1 MEIPAKLLEIPI
13 NREVAIKNWAR
24 WQVLQRKGHR
34 RKVKIDYFDLFEL
47 LVDPVTTEVELG
59 KKFGVSRQAINEL
72 YRTYF
77 EDCLPKNFLRGTPED
92 SREAGRVAA
101 RAAREKGWTEES
113 LVQAISKEALRHAL
127 PVSVRSASGE
137 ISRRTLWIAG
147 KQCRLFSCQKMES
160 KPPGSQYEY
169 VRLDPTYKT
178 LEQVDFL
185 FIDVEVPGYPSHLY
199 ILPTE
204 LLLRRFRKTK
214 ALTIALHIPLRER
227 RRRLKID
234 WNDYEGE
241 RGWKRLK
248 ALIQSA
254 LPASVAIPAE
264 AA

>member
-24 WQVLQRKGHR
+24 WQVLQRKGYR
-34 RKVKIDYFDLFEL
+34 RKVRIGYFELFEL

-72 YRTYF
+72 YRTYY
-77 EDCLPKNFLRGTPED
+77 ENCLPKNFLRGTPED
-92 SREAGRVAA
+92 TRETERAAA
-101 RAAREKGWTEES
+101 RAAREKAWTEES
-113 LVQAISKEALRHAL
+113 LVQALSEEAIRHNL
-127 PVSVRSASGE
+127 PVSVRSVSGE
-137 ISRRTLWIAG
+137 VLRRTLWVAG
-147 KQCRLFSCQKMES
+147 KQCRLFSCKKIES
-160 KPPGSQYEY
+160 KPPGSQYGY
-169 VRLDPTYKT
+169 VRLDPTYRT

-185 FIDVEVPGYPSHLY
+185 LIEVEVPGYTSHLY

-214 ALTIALHIPLRER
+214 ALTVALHIPLEER

-241 RGWKRLK
+241 RGWKRLEVPI
-248 ALIQSA
+248 A
-254 LPASVAIPAE
+254 PAPPVSSQIPAE